1 MKYIKKTLGIC
12 LLIIWLAPAAVLL
25 FDAFA
30 WLLTGH
36 APVGDAVQI
45 NVFSRVGITVLY
57 SIAMT
62 FITAGIGKLFYDTN

>member
-12 LLIIWLAPAAVLL
+12 VLIIWFAPAAVLL
-25 FDAFA
+25 LDTFV

-36 APVGDAVQI
+36 APIGDAVQI
-45 NVFSRVGITVLY
+45 NVLFRVGITVLY

-62 FITAGIGKLFYDTN
+62 FITAGIGKLFYD